1 MKIKK
6 MKRKMKKVVKMM
18 SNDEFVKEI
27 TNIDEDFAQ
36 WYTDIV
42 RKAELADYTDTKG
55 CIAIRPYG
63 YAIWENIQSY
73 ADKKFKE
80 AGVKN
85 AYFPVLI
92 PESLLEKEKDHVEG
106 FAPEVA
112 WVTEAGGEK
121 LDEKLCIRP
130 TSETIINTL
139 YSKWLKSWKDLPF
152 VYNQWCNVMR
162 WEKETRPFLRSREFL
177 WQEGHTIH
185 ETPEEAKER
194 TIQMLEIYADVVE
207 NFLAIPVLKGL
218 KTETEKFAGAEET
231 YTIETMTYDGKALQ
245 SGTSHYFGQNFTVPF
260 DVKFQNRDGKP
271 EFAYETSWGI
281 STRLI
286 GGLIMAHGDNR
297 GLKLP
302 PKVAPVQVII
312 IPIAMH
318 KEGVKEKAEG
328 IFNSLKDKY
337 RMDIDL
343 RDKVSP
349 GYKFNDCE
357 MKGIPLRI
365 EIGPRDIEEG
375 KCVLV
380 RRDNQEKISVDLAE
394 IDERI
399 GELLD
404 SIQNDM
410 FNVCKER
417 MEKKTTVAHN
427 LDEFKANLDKE
438 QGFIKAM
445 FCGDP
450 ECEAKI
456 KELTSA
462 KSRCIPFVKESVD
475 DKCVCCGRAAKD
487 LVVWARQY

>member
-1 MKIKK
+1 
-6 MKRKMKKVVKMM
+6 M
-18 SNDEFVKEI
+18 SNDNFVKEI

-63 YAIWENIQSY
+63 YAIWENIQAY

-80 AGVKN
+80 SGVKN

-92 PESLLEKEKDHVEG
+92 PEGLLEKEKDHVEG

-121 LDEKLCIRP
+121 LDERLCIRP

-139 YSKWLKSWKDLPF
+139 YSKWLTSWKDLPF

-194 TIQMLEIYADVVE
+194 TLQMLEIYAQVVE
-207 NFLAIPVLKGL
+207 DLLAIPVLKGL

-260 DVKFQNRDGKP
+260 DVKFQNREGKP
-271 EFAYETSWGI
+271 EYAYETSWGI

-302 PKVAPVQVII
+302 PKVAPTQVII

-318 KEGVKEKAEG
+318 KEGVKEKSEEL
-328 IFNSLKDKY
+328 FDSLKNKF

-365 EIGPRDIEEG
+365 EIGPRDIENGE
-375 KCVLV
+375 CVLV
-380 RRDNQEKISVDLAE
+380 RRDNQEKITVKL
-394 IDERI
+394 DELEDKI
-399 GELLD
+399 GEILD
-404 SIQNDM
+404 KIQVDM
-410 FNVCKER
+410 FNTCKER

-427 LDEFKANLDKE
+427 FDEFKANLDRE

-456 KELTSA
+456 KECTSA
-462 KSRCIPFVKESVD
+462 KSRCIPFVQEKID
-475 DKCVCCGRAAKD
+475 DKCVYCGRPAKD
-487 LVVWARQY
+487 MVVWGRQY